1 MSTQNHKRQLL
12 ASGNIIEKLHYGPFA
27 INWWFF
33 TGIKTKKT
41 TRELPIPIRVNMRIK
56 FELNQ
61 TEFIIRVVDNNWKP
75 GYICESD
82 AESLIYSTPSAVINE
97 TYKKNFEAKTRF
109 SRPSVLG
116 FDNGTIIEQ
125 LQAEVLFFPLQIV
138 IYGIKVFVATL
149 GTSDKADLNFAG
161 PGYRSSF
168 FYKYH
173 GKYCLICQSI
183 TNTGFR
189 IDIYYQE
196 KKVQV
201 YSGNSPTDVWK
212 KVDILK
218 NFDGKDLYGLCDQ
231 LVIQSIR
238 NYMNTPY
245 CKSRDWNNIQVMT
258 RAFEKCLKRKI
269 SVVEIDLNW

>member
-1 MSTQNHKRQLL
+1 M
-12 ASGNIIEKLHYGPFA
+12 IIG
-27 INWWFF
+27 
-33 TGIKTKKT
+33 
-41 TRELPIPIRVNMRIK
+41 
-56 FELNQ
+56 
-61 TEFIIRVVDNNWKP
+61 
-75 GYICESD
+75 
-82 AESLIYSTPSAVINE
+82 
-97 TYKKNFEAKTRF
+97 
-109 SRPSVLG
+109 
-116 FDNGTIIEQ
+116 Q
-125 LQAEVLFFPLQIV
+125 LQAKVLFFPLQIV
-138 IYGIKVFVATL
+138 IYGIKVFMATL
-149 GTSDKADLNFAG
+149 GTSGKADLNFAG

-183 TNTGFR
+183 TNTGFW

-245 CKSRDWNNIQVMT
+245 CKSRDWNNIQVIT

-269 SVVEIDLNW
+269 SVVKIDLNWYQFFVKWKEQQTTIIEFTSQLASIYPVNYEITDTILGAWRTMMRYVGCTDITPYKKKESSVSIF